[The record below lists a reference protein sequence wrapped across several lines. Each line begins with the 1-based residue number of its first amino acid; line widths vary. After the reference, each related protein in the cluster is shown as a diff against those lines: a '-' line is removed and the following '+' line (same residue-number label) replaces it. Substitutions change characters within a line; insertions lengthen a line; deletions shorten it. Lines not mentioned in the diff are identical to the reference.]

1 MVNPGNDGPQRKI
14 HHCLVCH
21 AGHGIEHHQESR
33 SFEGIPWLK
42 SLHGSLCWF
51 MQLDHSESNL
61 RPQLLL
67 GEQQLTSPRDLFGA
81 LRIKRMPQTHRRGTN
96 HRTKSRNTH
105 KPSPTNSHSAANY
118 LKQTPSNFVI
128 MAALH
133 EPTQNEIPLP
143 LSSRPERS
151 VVEGSAVLAPPLHSP
166 LIQQPIF
173 LKQTPSNFA
182 IMAPLHEPTQN
193 EIPLPLSSRPE
204 RSVVEG
210 LAVLAPPLHSP
221 LIQQPIFLQQTPP
234 PLCHP
239 VRSEAQWRD
248 LRCALPLN
256 KSQAAS
262 STTSFTTNR

>member
-81 LRIKRMPQTHRRGTN
+81 QRIKRMPQTHRRGTN

-143 LSSRPERS
+143 LSSRPEQS
-151 VVEGSAVLAPPLHSP
+151 AVEGPAVRPAPQQISSRILHN
-166 LIQQPIF
+166 LIHHQPR
-173 LKQTPSNFA
+173 TPSSR
-182 IMAPLHEPTQN
+182 TQRN
-193 EIPLPLSSRPE
+193 THHHHHQHNPRKTSYQTI
-204 RSVVEG
+204 
-210 LAVLAPPLHSP
+210 LA
-221 LIQQPIFLQQTPP
+221 
-234 PLCHP
+234 
-239 VRSEAQWRD
+239 
-248 LRCALPLN
+248 
-256 KSQAAS
+256 
-262 STTSFTTNR
+262 STQ